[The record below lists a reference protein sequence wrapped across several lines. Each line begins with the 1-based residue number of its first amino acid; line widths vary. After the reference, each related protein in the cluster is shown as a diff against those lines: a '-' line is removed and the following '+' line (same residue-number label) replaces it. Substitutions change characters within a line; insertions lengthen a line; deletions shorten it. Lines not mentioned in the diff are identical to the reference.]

1 MATRKQEPT
10 PKQTSNTKS
19 PAKAPDRSGTGRG
32 RTVPTVSP
40 KRAPAKTEKPKR
52 PRPRTNLALRLNL
65 HQKVIIGGLFLFL
78 LTGLFGLS
86 LFSPEQGELT
96 ASLARYMWQGFGWG
110 SFLVIVVLVFTS
122 FYLILWGMEQPPPL
136 PVYRLAGL
144 GGLFLC
150 FEAFAT
156 FIAFAQLSTPD
167 VWAVANEGL
176 GGGYLGAVLVA
187 TIENVIGTGAAI
199 MLYLVIGALSTF
211 LLTGLTR
218 TDIVNT
224 WESLRRQPTEPPL
237 ATGPVRPR
245 PPMARPTPPPPG
257 QPVQPPLS
265 FDKTPT
271 SAVTPPPPSSAPA
284 PTTGTKATPPERP
297 HRPGASANRQVTPPA
312 KPTNVDEAPAPQPIF
327 VGQAPAQ
334 NWKLPIL
341 AEMLEIGTDQNVN
354 NDHIREQIVTIE
366 KTLESFGAPVRHV
379 ETNAGPTVIQYGVEP
394 LFVEQRS
401 GKRTKVKVG
410 KIASLADDLS
420 LALSAKSIRVQAP
433 VPGKGYVGIEVP
445 NTAKAIVSLR
455 DVMESAS
462 FTKIKSPLAIGLG
475 QDVAGQAVSADL
487 TKMPHLLIAGATGS
501 GKSVC
506 VNGIIACLLLQ
517 NTPDDLKLVMVD
529 PKRVELT
536 GYNGIPHLAAPVVVD
551 LERVVGT
558 LQWALREMDK
568 RYKAFS
574 ATGVRN
580 IQEFNKKL
588 LKEKGEKLPYIVIII
603 DELADLMMLAPEET
617 ERGITRLAQMAR
629 ATGIH
634 MILATQRP
642 SVDVVTGL
650 IKANFPARIAFAV
663 ASSIDSRVI
672 LDSVGAERLLGQG
685 DMLFQS
691 PDAAAP
697 LRLQGCYVGDAEL
710 DKLIA
715 YWQRARRTNL
725 ITPETHAVTV
735 GSEQSTVN
743 SKQSPVSS
751 DQSSI
756 AASPPRSL
764 AASPRPPVA
773 PSPTPVPPPVIN
785 TDPKA
790 VPPAATFSTNRPVDP
805 EPRWLPAKPS
815 GQPPASQPP
824 AGQPVSRSAGQP
836 SAVSRSAGQAVSR
849 QPVSRQAEVKPAQ
862 SSALTPQSAPAHP
875 QANQPLW
882 EELIAQEAAA
892 KVEDDLLPEA
902 IAMVRELKKASTSL
916 LQRRFRIGYTRAAR
930 LIDLMEEQGIIGP
943 PTGTS
948 KAREI
953 VGNGSEEGSA
963 SSTSS
968 PRTKMGSDALD
979 DDLEIE
985 FDADE

>member
-10 PKQTSNTKS
+10 PKQQQART
-19 PAKAPDRSGTGRG
+19 PAKAPARGNGSRG
-32 RTVPTVSP
+32 RTPT
-40 KRAPAKTEKPKR
+40 TTNKR
-52 PRPRTNLALRLNL
+52 PSAKSSNKKTRPGLSIRLNL
-65 HQKVIIGGLFLFL
+65 HQKAILGGLVLCITTL
-78 LTGLFGLS
+78 LLS
-86 LFSPEQGELT
+86 ISLLSPNKGKIPGEIANLI
-96 ASLARYMWQGFGWG
+96 WQGFGWG
-110 SFLVIVVLVFTS
+110 GIFVLITLLIS
-122 FYLILWGMEQPPPL
+122 GFYLILWGMEQPPRL
-136 PVYRLAGL
+136 PTYRLIGL
-144 GGLFLC
+144 GGLFLT
-150 FEAFAT
+150 FEALAT
-156 FIAFAQLSTPD
+156 FIAVAQRAPFGDAWT
-167 VWAVANEGL
+167 VAAEGF
-176 GGGYLGAVLVA
+176 GGGYLGAMLVA
-187 TIENVIGTGAAI
+187 TLQDVIGSGVALL
-199 MLYLVIGALSTF
+199 LYLVVGAISTI
-211 LLTGLTR
+211 LLTGLTK
-218 TDIVNT
+218 TDIFNT
-224 WESLRRQPTEPPL
+224 LNSLRERAPELTFATDQSQTRPQTPTSPRTSL
-237 ATGPVRPR
+237 R
-245 PPMARPTPPPPG
+245 PPSG

-265 FDKTPT
+265 FDR
-271 SAVTPPPPSSAPA
+271 AAQASAPA
-284 PTTGTKATPPERP
+284 PTPTATEAKEGRERGRGNRPAPAPSRPAPAPTKPATVEE
-297 HRPGASANRQVTPPA
+297 AS
-312 KPTNVDEAPAPQPIF
+312 APQPIF
-327 VGQAPAQ
+327 VGQAAAQ
-334 NWKLPIL
+334 NWKLPTL
-341 AEMLEIGTDQNVN
+341 AEMLEVGSEQNAN
-354 NDHIREQIVTIE
+354 NDHIREQVAIIE
-366 KTLESFGAPVRHV
+366 KTLESFGAPVKLV
-379 ETNAGPTVIQYGVEP
+379 DTQFGPTVIQYGVEP
-394 LFVEQRS
+394 LFIEQRS

-420 LALSAKSIRVQAP
+420 LALSARSIRIQAP

-445 NTAKAIVSLR
+445 NMAKSVVSLR
-455 DVMESAS
+455 DVMESAA
-462 FTKIKSPLAIGLG
+462 FQKIKSPLAIGLG
-475 QDVAGQAVSADL
+475 QDVAGQAVAADL

-506 VNGIIACLLLQ
+506 VNGIIACLILQ

-574 ATGVRN
+574 SSGVRN
-580 IQEFNKKL
+580 IQEYNKKL

-663 ASSIDSRVI
+663 ASSTDSRVI

-715 YWQRARRTNL
+715 YWQRSRRSNL
-725 ITPETHAVTV
+725 ITPETHA
-735 GSEQSTVN
+735 QA
-743 SKQSPVSS
+743 KSPVTTLH
-751 DQSSI
+751 
-756 AASPPRSL
+756 SPLSTPT
-764 AASPRPPVA
+764 SPRPPIA
-773 PSPTPVPPPVIN
+773 PSPTPPPIIN

-790 VPPAATFSTNRPVDP
+790 VPPAATFSTTRPVDP
-805 EPRWLPAKPS
+805 EPRWLPAKPAAAK
-815 GQPPASQPP
+815 ASQPS
-824 AGQPVSRSAGQP
+824 AGQPVSRQP
-836 SAVSRSAGQAVSR
+836 
-849 QPVSRQAEVKPAQ
+849 EVKPTQ
-862 SSALTPQSAPAHP
+862 HSALSTQPSPSPHP
-875 QANQPLW
+875 QAQQPLW
-882 EELIAQEAAA
+882 EELIAQEEAA
-892 KVEDDLLPEA
+892 KYEDELLPEA
-902 IAMVRELKKASTSL
+902 IAMVREMKKASTSL

-948 KAREI
+948 KARDV
-953 VGNGSEEGSA
+953 VGLGAEDAA
-963 SSTSS
+963 SSTS
-968 PRTKMGSDALD
+968 RTKMGGEALD

-985 FDADE
+985 FDAGE